1 MNKRFRANQRMLL
14 FVPGIRFSIVLVLCS
29 TTIALP
35 LIPKPNYGYI
45 VLSSHVGNGDFFDK
59 QEDID
64 NVSTGIIPKNN
75 EDYIRNFRNF
85 RNPVTIDNPE
95 AGYSYFNFFN
105 DSIIKGQGTFRLT
118 LNTSTWRLTKGNST
132 ESIFIDG
139 DYILRSDGALA
150 IKITRFA
157 PESFEFLNMP
167 KTAFLPGGTINFLI
181 PGRSDIASE
190 IAPGMSIVQQL
201 LRTDGINGFGSQI
214 RYDFPGSHLG
224 LK

>member
-1 MNKRFRANQRMLL
+1 MNKGFRSNQRMPLL
-14 FVPGIRFSIVLVLCS
+14 APGICFTIVLVLCS

-64 NVSTGIIPKNN
+64 NVSTGITSKNN
-75 EDYIRNFRNF
+75 EDYIRNFSNF
-85 RNPVTIDNPE
+85 YNPVTINNPE
-95 AGYSYFNFFN
+95 AGYSYFSFFN

-150 IKITRFA
+150 IKIMRFA
-157 PESFEFLNMP
+157 PESFELLNMP
-167 KTAFLPGGTINFLI
+167 KTAFLLGGTIDFSNS
-181 PGRSDIASE
+181 GRSNIASE

-201 LRTDGINGFGSQI
+201 LRIDGINGFESQI
-214 RYDFPGSHLG
+214 RYDFPGSPLG